1 MNPTPPPGRQALAA
15 EPRVH
20 GSGQVT
26 PDGLTAKRRW
36 MSQEILGSSPEV
48 EIQHGSM
55 VYRLRATA
63 AGKLI
68 LTK

>member
-1 MNPTPPPGRQALAA
+1 VSPTPPPGRKTVAA

-20 GSGQVT
+20 DLGQSA
-26 PDGLTAKRRW
+26 PDGLAAKRRW
-36 MSQEILGSSPEV
+36 RSQEILGSSTEV
-48 EIQHGSM
+48 EIQHGSA

-63 AGKLI
+63 SGKLI